1 MSAFDPLR
9 TLALIDIICASTR
22 DGGGGMTLDAT
33 LKKQLLDARENIIA
47 QLNATQFP
55 TRPGGIPR
63 RGAGPAYDY
72 AYVEL
77 QQELREIDELLGSEE
92 DDQDCGST
100 EVPFPPSFSQDRQ
113 PKRSLLLIAAGVA
126 SVLWVLFVLLRTL
139 MTS

>member
-1 MSAFDPLR
+1 MA
-9 TLALIDIICASTR
+9 
-22 DGGGGMTLDAT
+22 LDAA

-55 TRPGGIPR
+55 TTPGGIPR

-72 AYVEL
+72 AYVGL

-92 DDQDCGST
+92 GEQDGDIST
-100 EVPFPPSFSQDRQ
+100 EIPLPTSFTRSRQ
-113 PKRSLLLIAAGVA
+113 PDWNLSLVGPALVAVFGVVLGLVFLLI
-126 SVLWVLFVLLRTL
+126 RML

>member
-1 MSAFDPLR
+1 MA
-9 TLALIDIICASTR
+9 
-22 DGGGGMTLDAT
+22 LDAT

-55 TRPGGIPR
+55 TTPGGIPR

-77 QQELREIDELLGSEE
+77 QQELREIDELLGYEE
-92 DDQDCGST
+92 GDQDDDIST
-100 EVPFPPSFSQDRQ
+100 EIPLPTSFTRSRQ
-113 PKRSLLLIAAGVA
+113 PDWNLALAGPALVAMVGAVLAVLI
-126 SVLWVLFVLLRTL
+126 VLLRTL